1 MSYPAPF
8 DLTGKIAVV
17 TGAGSGLGVEFAEI
31 CAQAGADVACAD
43 LNAAAA
49 GETVAQVEKHGR
61 RAVAITCD
69 VSDEQQVIAMVE
81 RTVSEFGR
89 LDILFNNAGIADAN
103 PAPVHEFSSAD
114 WHQVI
119 DVDLHGVFYA
129 AKAALKVMVAQ
140 GSGKIINI
148 ASVWGTT
155 GSSSVFPIPA
165 YTAAKGAVVNL
176 TRELGLE
183 YATAG
188 IQVNALCPG
197 FYRTRLG
204 GGAYD
209 NPDFVAAV
217 TGFTPMGRV
226 ADAEEIRGPALFLAS
241 SASDYMTGQ
250 LLIVDGGCMAK

>member
-8 DLTGKIAVV
+8 DLTGQVGLV
-17 TGAGSGLGVEFAEI
+17 TGAGSGLGIEFAEVL
-31 CAQAGADVACAD
+31 ADAGADVACAD
-43 LNAAAA
+43 VDADAAADTA
-49 GETVAQVEKHGR
+49 ARVEKLGR
-61 RAVAITCD
+61 RSVAITCD
-69 VSDEQQVIAMVE
+69 VADEQQVQGMVA
-81 RTVSEFGR
+81 RTTSTLGR
-89 LDILFNNAGIADAN
+89 LDVLFANAGIADAN
-103 PAPVHEFSSAD
+103 PAPVHQFQTRD

-119 DVDLHGVFYA
+119 DVDLHGVFYS
-129 AKAALKVMVAQ
+129 AKHALEVMVAQ

-148 ASVWGTT
+148 ASMWGTT

-165 YTAAKGAVVNL
+165 YSAAKGAVVNL

-197 FYRTRLG
+197 FYRTRLA

-209 NPDFVAAV
+209 DPDFVSAV

-226 ADAEEIRGPALFLAS
+226 AEASEIRGPALFLAS